1 MIKKPD
7 GSWKKVVLY
16 NTGVSTLLE
25 YDKKALHKIESVFR
39 NFEKKQ
45 DKIALLWRPH
55 PLMKATI
62 QSMRPQLL
70 AQYDRLLREYQEAG
84 WGIYDDTADMDRAI
98 AISDA
103 YYGDA
108 SSVLQLYRKTGKP
121 IMTQNVDVLGDG
133 LLSYI

>member
-1 MIKKPD
+1 
-7 GSWKKVVLY
+7 
-16 NTGVSTLLE
+16 
-25 YDKKALHKIESVFR
+25 
-39 NFEKKQ
+39 
-45 DKIALLWRPH
+45 
-55 PLMKATI
+55 MKATI

>member
-7 GSWKKVVLY
+7 GSWKKVVFY
-16 NTGVSTLLE
+16 NTGVSTLLA
-25 YDKKALHKIESVFR
+25 YDEKALHKIESVFR